1 MTQPQ
6 DLDGNGA
13 GGGAVSDNTDEPFI
27 PYKSGDSLENSPLQY
42 NAADGK
48 VEASSPIV
56 GQLQGDL
63 VGELILTE
71 PVTKGD
77 LVSVDPTIPPVDGIE
92 SGGIADKNTQG
103 RRPAIGFAQSN
114 GLIGEKIQYKSYGPS
129 EADTTGFVPG
139 TVISMGSNGKAEY
152 SSGIIAQQV
161 GVVRETGPN
170 GRVFANVLSWRK
182 APTEGPADPGG
193 DLDDSEFPVYNAAT
207 DDLNKS
213 GVFLEDEEVDFYEK
227 SIKAKHYDLR
237 ENQRLDTTG
246 ANLAEYKIHDSTI
259 HYHTDV
265 EHGTNV
271 PVGKNFRNKVVDEV
285 GQAVNTETLLSPRWI
300 IPVTEDISIEAL
312 TMDSTLLSFD
322 GATINA
328 YRDSVLIWS
337 QKILLLLQG
346 PSKWFNVGTGSSFF
360 PPIHFLNDGATYE
373 LEVTNEF
380 GDLQVQGDTLGVP
393 YYALDYSEIVERPL
407 QTMPDSTGVLDG
419 MTVSQGTGDS
429 VSITPGFG
437 YIMADDGKTGTYVE
451 IGQITDSPISVVA
464 DGNFGIGIDVNGAVT
479 QVAGD
484 SIDAAF
490 IRDYML
496 VGFVEVELGAVSN
509 VSPYKLTTNTTYSQ
523 IMDLFEVLG
532 VIAGQ
537 GLDISPQAN
546 LSFDIS
552 AGDLGFRGAGT
563 SQLNRTPNVLQ
574 LDARV
579 TAEFDRLLGLDQSLP
594 TLNQTLIDAD
604 HYDDGTATPALIA
617 DPLNA
622 TIQYL
627 YQLPIELGGLTVMY
641 GQTVY
646 PTIEDAIVNQDND
659 EISIPTFVSTNTLLL
674 ARLVVRAGATNL
686 QDEADAVWLPGSKF
700 GASIKGG
707 ALGSGGPGGG
717 DMLGAASSTLNE
729 VVTFADVSGKVA
741 SAASDISADGGKLAR
756 ISANGTLFVRGGAS
770 LPQLAIN
777 PVTDSISLQTDGPV
791 YSVVNTDNGGTLT
804 GLPGSTAFSAVRS
817 DNPQFVLKN
826 QAGVTI
832 GKLEYNTTD
841 GFIAIRY
848 DGGPEIAV
856 DADEIRHDIG
866 TTTWRQTAT
875 GIVWDSDTNPAIHA
889 LRSDVVS
896 YLITD
901 AAGDSQGFFSYL
913 SPNDYVTVGR
923 SSGANVQVKTEGV
936 NIVSNNS
943 ELTVDDIPV
952 VLDNVGRTALT
963 PAASVEIDFTEYES
977 VYTLAMD
984 QNTTLTFANIE
995 VGHAVQLEVT
1005 GNFTLTFP
1013 GTAFKLSTSADYS
1026 GTDTNIIYMYASD
1039 AGIIDYT
1046 IAQRGT

>member
-1 MTQPQ
+1 M
-6 DLDGNGA
+6 GFRKGEGA
-13 GGGAVSDNTDEPFI
+13 SGSGSGTPDSTTDSFV
-27 PYKSGDSLENSPLQY
+27 PYKSGTTFVNSPLKF
-42 NAADGK
+42 NAVENK
-48 VEASSPIV
+48 VESSSVIE

-63 VGELILTE
+63 VGEIILLE

-77 LVSVDPTIPPVDGIE
+77 LVAIDPDTPLVDGIE
-92 SGGIADKNTQG
+92 SGGVADKDTPG
-103 RRPAIGFAQSN
+103 RRPAIGFAQAD
-114 GLIGEKIQYKSYGPS
+114 GLTGEKIQYKSYGQT
-129 EADTTGFVPG
+129 ETDTTGFAPG
-139 TVISMGSNGKAEY
+139 SVISMGKNGKSESA
-152 SSGIIAQQV
+152 SGIIAQQV
-161 GVVRETGPN
+161 GIVREVGATG
-170 GRVFANVLSWRK
+170 RAFANVLSWRK
-182 APTEGPADPGG
+182 APTEGPADPGTE
-193 DLDDSEFPVYNAAT
+193 LDDGEFPVYNAAT
-207 DDLNKS
+207 DDYTKS
-213 GVFLEDEEVDFYEK
+213 LVFLEDEEVDFYEK

-246 ANLAEYKIHDSTI
+246 ANFVEYKLDSSTL

-271 PVGKNFRNKVVDEV
+271 PTGKNFQNKVVDEV
-285 GQAVNTETLLSPRWI
+285 IQAVNTETLLAPRWFFT
-300 IPVTEDISIEAL
+300 VTQDISIEAL
-312 TMDSTLLSFD
+312 TMDSTNLSFD

-337 QKILLLLQG
+337 QKIPLILQG

-380 GDLQVQGDTLGVP
+380 GDLEVQGDLSGVP
-393 YYALDYSEIVERPL
+393 YYAIDYSEIVERPL

-419 MTVSQGTGDS
+419 MIVSQGTGNS
-429 VSITPGFG
+429 VNITPGFG

-451 IGQITDSPISVVA
+451 IAQISDSPISVVT
-464 DGNFGIGIDVNGAVT
+464 DGNFGIGIDINGDVT

-484 SIDAAF
+484 SINAAF

-496 VGFVEVELGAVSN
+496 VGFVEIELGAVSN

-537 GLDISPQAN
+537 GLAILPQAN
-546 LSFDIS
+546 LSFDIT

-579 TAEFDRLLGLDQSLP
+579 TAEFDRLLGIDQSLP

-604 HYDDGTATPALIA
+604 HYDDGTATPALIT

-622 TIQYL
+622 TIQYI

-641 GQTVY
+641 GQKVY
-646 PTIEDAIVNQDND
+646 LTIEDAIVNQDND

-674 ARLVVRAGATNL
+674 ARLVVRAGATDL
-686 QDEADAVWLPGSKF
+686 QNEDDAVFLPGAKF
-700 GASIKGG
+700 GSSIKGG

-729 VVTFADVSGKVA
+729 IVTFADVSGKIA
-741 SAASDISADGGKLAR
+741 SAASDITADAGRIQR
-756 ISANGTLFVRGGAS
+756 ISANGALFVRGGAS

-777 PVTDSISLQTDGPV
+777 PATNSLSLQTDGPV
-791 YSVVNTDNGGTLT
+791 YSVVNADNAGTLT
-804 GLPGSTAFSAVRS
+804 GLPGSTAYQAVRS

-832 GKLEYNTTD
+832 GQLEYNKAGD
-841 GFIAIRY
+841 GFIALRFV
-848 DGGPEIAV
+848 GGPTIAM
-856 DADEIRHDIG
+856 DADEITQIIG
-866 TTTWRQTAT
+866 STSWRQTAT
-875 GIVWDSDTNPAIHA
+875 GIVWNSGVNPAIHT

-901 AAGDSQGFFSYL
+901 AAGDSQGFFSYF
-913 SPNDYVTVGR
+913 SPNDYVTLGR

-936 NIVSNNS
+936 NIVSNSS

-952 VLDNVGRTALT
+952 VLDNVGRTVLT
-963 PAASVEIDFTEYES
+963 PAASVEIDFVEYES
-977 VYTLAMD
+977 IYTLAMS
-984 QNTTLTFANIE
+984 QNTILTFANIE
-995 VGHAVQLEVT
+995 IGHAVQLEVT
-1005 GNFTLTFP
+1005 GSFTLTFP
-1013 GTAFKLSTSADYS
+1013 GTAFKLSSSGEYSAS
-1026 GTDTNIIYMYASD
+1026 ATNIIYMYASD
-1039 AGIIDYT
+1039 SGIIDYT
-1046 IAQRGT
+1046 IQQRGT